1 MRAVVRVAVKA
12 VETLLLSSGVAGLF
26 LRPYF
31 TPLVDSS
38 AHAIIWL
45 GDSCLLQALSQAK
58 KVPGALGL
66 VRNWRGLG
74 LRVPAA
80 MLTAAHMVLHNA
92 APPQPKRFFEVT
104 GVPLSVGWEG
114 ISTVFESAGWTAQ
127 PLRSFVRQGK
137 RTWVATATTEPTTS
151 IWQMPDDADIDTD
164 PPPPALLIVQEAR
177 ARPPAQRTWA
187 AVVGTR
193 APVAKQRSPVH
204 PRPLG
209 PRTRIDCMEVGPT
222 TAETAV
228 TPAPGSVPA
237 LPLPLRPPRSRRTRW
252 R

>member
-45 GDSCLLQALSQAK
+45 GDSCLLQALSQAE

-92 APPQPKRFFEVT
+92 APPQPKRFFLRLLASPSVW
-104 GVPLSVGWEG
+104 GGRGYRRFSSPRAGPRSLFDPLSAKGNGPGWPQQRQSQLPVFG
-114 ISTVFESAGWTAQ
+114 RCQTMLTST
-127 PLRSFVRQGK
+127 
-137 RTWVATATTEPTTS
+137 PT
-151 IWQMPDDADIDTD
+151 PRH
-164 PPPPALLIVQEAR
+164 PP
-177 ARPPAQRTWA
+177 
-187 AVVGTR
+187 
-193 APVAKQRSPVH
+193 S
-204 PRPLG
+204 
-209 PRTRIDCMEVGPT
+209 
-222 TAETAV
+222 
-228 TPAPGSVPA
+228 
-237 LPLPLRPPRSRRTRW
+237 
-252 R
+252 